1 MLPHTLPPVRLAMG
15 FSQRPTALASPY
27 FVEQVDWSK
36 LPPNADGSIVDKGCT
51 FAAVSRNP
59 LCAIARP
66 YFMGETFS
74 YNGTR
79 VANKRW
85 KYIAYFTS
93 HDGLELQ
100 DFQVGP
106 LIDAAMT
113 APIIIPMNPQVFVDD
128 NHGDSTFAHP
138 HGRNY
143 YAHDYA
149 GRKCL
154 HATCALDTPT
164 RVTFSGLYEYW
175 TVNVFMKSVNGWQV
189 SDSHEVPQ
197 NGSVATMFLTET
209 GFYAFEIVTIIHS
222 GAVQLNNLTMSFE
235 NGEYLGG
242 ALPSSPVYVLGF
254 GCLPDFDLMEVN
266 VQVGRVLG
274 ASVMHTQDSAVLQ
287 KGGRCAAYQL
297 PPDMMIHQ
305 VFGNPVTQL
314 ANKPGAIQLPYE
326 KGVFGFHV
334 PTKVSDVDLS
344 DITIVSTSGII
355 AGYNN
360 PLMPPS
366 GWAVVGVS
374 VSTTDVLNPYDGTAP
389 GAIGHATYSFGFEF
403 ATSTTWLDARLP
415 RVSPAQT
422 TAALEELGAL
432 AGTGQQ
438 FHENPLH
445 ISEIMQSLRRFTGRA
460 LRLAPTLARVM
471 TGLIPGFTVA
481 RGLPMALSALGA
493 FL

>member
-1 MLPHTLPPVRLAMG
+1 MG

-27 FVEQVDWSK
+27 FVEQMDWTRN
-36 LPPNADGSIVDKGCT
+36 PADADGSIVDKGCT
-51 FAAVSRNP
+51 FAAISRNP

-74 YNGTR
+74 YAGTR
-79 VANKRW
+79 VANKAW

-100 DFQVGP
+100 DHLTGP
-106 LIDAAMT
+106 IIDVAMT
-113 APIIIPMNPQVFVDD
+113 AAMVIPLNPQVFIDD

-138 HGRNY
+138 HGRFY

-149 GRKCL
+149 DRKSFHL
-154 HATCALDTPT
+154 TCAPIAPA
-164 RVTFSGLYEYW
+164 RVTVAGLSEYW
-175 TVNVFMKSVNGWQV
+175 TVNVYVKSVNGWQLADNHV
-189 SDSHEVPQ
+189 VPQ
-197 NGSVATMFLTET
+197 SGTVCTFYLEETNFYSLEVVTIVHSGPVATANITLELEQ
-209 GFYAFEIVTIIHS
+209 GQIDGKNA
-222 GAVQLNNLTMSFE
+222 
-235 NGEYLGG
+235 
-242 ALPSSPVYVLGF
+242 SPVYVLGF

-266 VQVGRVLG
+266 VQAGRILG

-305 VFGNPVTQL
+305 VFGNAVTQL
-314 ANKPGAIQLPYE
+314 ANKPGAVQLPYE

-334 PTKVSDVDLS
+334 PTRVSDVDLQ
-344 DITIVSTSGII
+344 DITLVSTAGIV

-360 PLMPPS
+360 PLYPPS
-366 GWAVVGVS
+366 GWLVVGVS
-374 VSTTDVLNPYDGTAP
+374 VATTDLVNTYDGGAP
-389 GAIGHATYSFGFEF
+389 GGIGHATYSFGFEF
-403 ATSTTWLDARLP
+403 TTSTTWLDARLP
-415 RVSPAQT
+415 KSTPAQT
-422 TAALEELGAL
+422 TAALEEIGAL

-445 ISEIMQSLRRFTGRA
+445 ISEILQGLRRFAGRSM
-460 LRLAPTLARVM
+460 RMAPTLARVM
-471 TGLIPGFTVA
+471 TGLIPGFSVA
-481 RGLPMALSALGA
+481 KGLPSALAALGA